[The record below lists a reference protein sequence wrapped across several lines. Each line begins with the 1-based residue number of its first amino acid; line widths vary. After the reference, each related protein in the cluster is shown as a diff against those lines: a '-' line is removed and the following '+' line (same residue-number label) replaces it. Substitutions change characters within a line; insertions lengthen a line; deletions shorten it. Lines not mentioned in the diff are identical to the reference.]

1 MPDKSQI
8 LIIEDDLQISQFL
21 QSSLK
26 SSDYHSFCASTIAG
40 GKRLFGEHK
49 PALVILD
56 LNLPD
61 GDGRDFIK
69 HVRISSDIP
78 ILVLSAR
85 QSEQEKVD
93 CFDIGADDYLAKPF
107 GVKELLARV
116 KVSLKRT
123 AMMSLRDDVFKL
135 DDLEIDSVN
144 NVVLL
149 NKKPV
154 HLTPIEFK
162 LLFILAKK
170 PGKVFT
176 HRQLLTEVWGAEYVD
191 DTHYLR
197 IHMGRL
203 RTRLE
208 KNPAAPRYIVTEVGI
223 GYRLAVT

>member
-1 MPDKSQI
+1 MSDKYSI

-21 QSSLK
+21 QSSLITNGYQ
-26 SSDYHSFCASTIAG
+26 SLCASSIAG
-40 GKRLFGEHK
+40 GKQLFIEHK
-49 PALVILD
+49 PALIILD

-61 GDGRDFIK
+61 GDGRDFIT
-69 HVRISSDIP
+69 HVRASSDIP

-85 QSEQEKVD
+85 QTEQEKVA
-93 CFDIGADDYLAKPF
+93 CFDLGADDYLAKPF
-107 GVKELLARV
+107 GVNELLARV

-135 DDLEIDSVN
+135 DDLTIDTVN
-144 NVVLL
+144 ASVLL
-149 NKKPV
+149 KNKAV

-162 LLFILAKK
+162 LLFVLAKK

-176 HRQLLTEVWGAEYVD
+176 HRQLLTDVWGAEYVD

-208 KNPAAPRYIVTEVGI
+208 KNSAAPRYILTEVGI
-223 GYRLAVT
+223 GYRLAAT